1 MSALVTR
8 RNLLGGA
15 AAAATLAS
23 LGARPRAQA
32 PVRAGFVYVGPVG
45 DHGWTYGHDVAR
57 RELEAALGDQITTSF
72 VENVSEGPD
81 AERVI
86 RQLAAAGNNLVF
98 ATSFGFMNAAVRVAQ
113 QFPDVKFEHC
123 TGYKTAPNLAVYNAR
138 IYEARAVCGHIAGRM
153 SKTGTAGYIASFP
166 IPEVV
171 VGINAVFLAARAVN
185 PDFQIRI
192 VWLNSWY
199 DPGKEADAAKALID
213 QGADIIVQ
221 ETDSP
226 AAIQVAE
233 ERGVHAFGHASDMRK
248 FAPSA
253 QLTAI
258 VYNWGPYYI
267 ERGRAVLDGTWAT
280 SGGALR
286 RAWSSSRPMVR
297 RSRPRWPRRRTG
309 SGMRSSRASCTRSRG
324 RSATRRASWSSPRAS
339 AWRTRTSCA
348 WTTMSRA

>member
-32 PVRAGFVYVGPVG
+32 PLRAGFVYVGPVG

-57 RELEAALGDQITTSF
+57 RELEAALGDKVTTTF

-86 RQLAAAGNNLVF
+86 RQLAADGNNLVF
-98 ATSFGFMNAAVRVAQ
+98 ATSFGYMNPAVRVAE

-138 IYEARAVCGHIAGRM
+138 IYEARAVCGHIAGHM

-213 QGADIIVQ
+213 QGVDIIVQ

-226 AAIQVAE
+226 AAVQVAE

-248 FAPSA
+248 FAPNA
-253 QLTAI
+253 QLTADRCTT
-258 VYNWGPYYI
+258 GP
-267 ERGRAVLDGTWAT
+267 RTTSSAAGRFWTRPGRPRT
-280 SGGALR
+280 SGGVWT
-286 RAWSSSRPMVR
+286 RA
-297 RSRPRWPRRRTG
+297 
-309 SGMRSSRASCTRSRG
+309 
-324 RSATRRASWSSPRAS
+324 
-339 AWRTRTSCA
+339 
-348 WTTMSRA
+348 